1 MEQLEFKWAWSM
13 NVLAI
18 DTSVGVSVAIL
29 RSSGEVTQS
38 HTIDHGMQGEL
49 TAELIS
55 KVVTDSGL
63 KIKEITD
70 VVVGVGPGPFTGL
83 RVGLVT
89 AAVFAHAREIPIHG
103 ICSLDA
109 IAFDYASPCVV
120 VTDAR
125 RKELYWARY
134 EGIRIGEP
142 QVSKPEVIASQFPDA
157 KFVGPGAQLY
167 PDYISGE
174 VMELKAGSLANLF
187 ASGSA
192 QLVDVLP
199 MYLRKPDA
207 VEPTIRKSVL

>member
-1 MEQLEFKWAWSM
+1 M
-13 NVLAI
+13 NVLAM

-29 RSSGEVTQS
+29 RSDGELTQS
-38 HTIDHGMQGEL
+38 QTVDHGMQGEL

-55 KVVTDSGL
+55 QVVADSGL
-63 KIKEITD
+63 EISDITE

-89 AAVFAHAREIPIHG
+89 AEVFAHARNIPIHG

-109 IAFDYASPCVV
+109 IAFDYAKPCVV

-134 EGIRIGEP
+134 DGKRIGEP
-142 QVSKPEVIASQFPDA
+142 QVSKPEELLAQFPDSE
-157 KFVGPGAQLY
+157 FVGPGSQLY
-167 PDYISGE
+167 PDFISGKLL
-174 VMELKAGSLANLF
+174 ELKAGSLAKLF
-187 ASGSA
+187 AAGAA
-192 QLVDVLP
+192 QLVDVSP

-207 VEPTIRKSVL
+207 VEPTTRKSVL

>member
-1 MEQLEFKWAWSM
+1 M

-29 RSSGEVTQS
+29 RSNGEVTQS
-38 HTIDHGMQGEL
+38 QAIDHGMQGEL

-55 KVVTDSGL
+55 KVVADSGL
-63 KIKEITD
+63 KIEEITD

-89 AAVFAHAREIPIHG
+89 ASVFAHAREISIHG

-109 IAFDYASPCVV
+109 IAFDYAKPCVV

-125 RKELYWARY
+125 RKELYWAPY
-134 EGIRIGEP
+134 DGNRIGDP
-142 QVSKPEVIASQFPDA
+142 QVSKPEDLLAQFPTTD
-157 KFVGPGAQLY
+157 FVGPGAQLY
-167 PDYISGE
+167 PHVISGK
-174 VMELKAGSLANLF
+174 VSELKAGSLAKLF

-192 QLVDVLP
+192 QLVDVSP

-207 VEPTIRKSVL
+207 VEPTSRKSVL

>member
-1 MEQLEFKWAWSM
+1 M

-29 RSSGEVTQS
+29 RSNGELTQS
-38 HTIDHGMQGEL
+38 QAVDHGMQGEL

-55 KVVTDSGL
+55 EVVIDSGL
-63 KIKEITD
+63 DLGDITD

-89 AAVFAHAREIPIHG
+89 ASVFAHAREIPIHG

-109 IAFDYASPCVV
+109 IAFDFAKPCVV

-134 EGIRIGEP
+134 EGKRIGEP
-142 QVSKPEVIASQFPDA
+142 QVSKPENLLAQFPDSE
-157 KFVGPGAQLY
+157 FVGPGAQLY
-167 PDYISGE
+167 PDLISGK
-174 VMELKAGSLANLF
+174 VSELKAGSLAKLF
-187 ASGSA
+187 ASGTA
-192 QLVDVLP
+192 RLVDISP

-207 VEPTIRKSVL
+207 VEPTNRKSVL

>member
-1 MEQLEFKWAWSM
+1 M

-29 RSSGEVTQS
+29 RSNDEVTQS
-38 HTIDHGMQGEL
+38 QAVAHGMQGEL

-55 KVVTDSGL
+55 KVVSDSGL
-63 KIKEITD
+63 KIEEITD

-89 AAVFAHAREIPIHG
+89 ASVFAHAREIPIHG

-109 IAFDYASPCVV
+109 IAFDFAKPCIV

-125 RKELYWARY
+125 RKELYWTRY

-157 KFVGPGAQLY
+157 DFVGPGANLY
-167 PDYISGE
+167 PDYVSGN
-174 VMELKAGSLANLF
+174 VTELKAGSLAKLF

-192 QLVDVLP
+192 QLVDLSP

-207 VEPTIRKSVL
+207 VEPTLRKSVL

>member
-1 MEQLEFKWAWSM
+1 M

-29 RSSGEVTQS
+29 RSNGELTQS
-38 HTIDHGMQGEL
+38 QAVDHGMQGEL

-55 KVVTDSGL
+55 QVVANSG
-63 KIKEITD
+63 IEISEITD

-89 AAVFAHAREIPIHG
+89 AAVFAHARGIPIQG

-109 IAFDYASPCVV
+109 IAFDYGKPCVV

-134 EGIRIGEP
+134 EDKRIGEP
-142 QVSKPEVIASQFPDA
+142 QVSKPEDLLAQFPDSE
-157 KFVGPGAQLY
+157 FVGPGAQLY
-167 PDYISGE
+167 PDFISGK
-174 VMELKAGSLANLF
+174 VSELKAGSLAKLF
-187 ASGSA
+187 ATGTA
-192 QLVDVLP
+192 QLVDVSP

-207 VEPTIRKSVL
+207 VEPTTRKSVL

>member
-1 MEQLEFKWAWSM
+1 M

-29 RSSGEVTQS
+29 RSNGELTQS
-38 HTIDHGMQGEL
+38 PTVDHGMQGEL

-55 KVVTDSGL
+55 QVVAESGL
-63 KIKEITD
+63 EISDITD

-89 AAVFAHAREIPIHG
+89 AAVFAHARNIPIHG

-109 IAFDYASPCVV
+109 IAFDYAKPCVV

-134 EGIRIGEP
+134 EDKRIGEP
-142 QVSKPEVIASQFPDA
+142 QVSKPEDLLAQFPDSD
-157 KFVGPGAQLY
+157 FVGPGAQLY
-167 PDYISGE
+167 PDFISGK
-174 VMELKAGSLANLF
+174 VSELKAGSLAKLF
-187 ASGSA
+187 ATGTA
-192 QLVDVLP
+192 QLVDVSP

-207 VEPTIRKSVL
+207 VEPTTRKSVL

>member
-1 MEQLEFKWAWSM
+1 M

-29 RSSGEVTQS
+29 RSNSDVTQS
-38 HTIDHGMQGEL
+38 QAIDHGMQGEL

-55 KVVTDSGL
+55 KVVADSGL
-63 KIKEITD
+63 KIEEISD

-89 AAVFAHAREIPIHG
+89 ASVFANARNIPIHG

-109 IAFDYASPCVV
+109 IAFDYAKPCVV

-157 KFVGPGAQLY
+157 DFVGPGASLY
-167 PDYISGE
+167 PEFVIGN
-174 VMELKAGSLANLF
+174 VMELKAGSLAKLF

-192 QLVDVLP
+192 QLVDVTP

-207 VEPTIRKSVL
+207 VEPTSRKSVL

>member
-1 MEQLEFKWAWSM
+1 M

-18 DTSVGVSVAIL
+18 DTSVDVSVAIL
-29 RSSGEVTQS
+29 RSNGELTQS
-38 HTIDHGMQGEL
+38 QAVDHGRQGEL

-55 KVVTDSGL
+55 QVVADSGL
-63 KIKEITD
+63 EISEIAE

-89 AAVFAHAREIPIHG
+89 AAVFAHARNIPIHG

-109 IAFDYASPCVV
+109 IAFDYAKPCVV

-134 EGIRIGEP
+134 EDKRIGEP
-142 QVSKPEVIASQFPDA
+142 QVSKPEDLLAQFPDSEFA
-157 KFVGPGAQLY
+157 GPGAQLY
-167 PDYISGE
+167 PDFISGK
-174 VMELKAGSLANLF
+174 VSELKAGSLAKLF
-187 ASGSA
+187 VSGNA
-192 QLVDVLP
+192 QLVDLSP

-207 VEPTIRKSVL
+207 VEPTTRKSVL

>member
-1 MEQLEFKWAWSM
+1 M

-29 RSSGEVTQS
+29 HSNGELTQS
-38 HTIDHGMQGEL
+38 QAVDHGMQGEL

-55 KVVTDSGL
+55 QVVTESGL
-63 KIKEITD
+63 AIAEITD

-89 AAVFAHAREIPIHG
+89 AAVFAHARGIPIHG

-109 IAFDYASPCVV
+109 IAFDYAKPCVV

-134 EGIRIGEP
+134 EGKRIGEP
-142 QVSKPEVIASQFPDA
+142 QVSKPEDLLAQFPDSE
-157 KFVGPGAQLY
+157 FVGPGAQLY
-167 PDYISGE
+167 PDFISGK
-174 VMELKAGSLANLF
+174 VMELKAGSLAKLF
-187 ASGSA
+187 ASGTA
-192 QLVDVLP
+192 QLVEVSP

-207 VEPTIRKSVL
+207 VEPTNRKSVL

>member
-1 MEQLEFKWAWSM
+1 M

-29 RSSGEVTQS
+29 RSNGELTQS
-38 HTIDHGMQGEL
+38 QAVDHGMQGEL

-55 KVVTDSGL
+55 QVVADSGL
-63 KIKEITD
+63 EVSEITD

-89 AAVFAHAREIPIHG
+89 AAVFAHARNIPIQG

-109 IAFDYASPCVV
+109 IAFDYAKPCVV

-134 EGIRIGEP
+134 EGKRIGEP
-142 QVSKPEVIASQFPDA
+142 QVSKPEDLLAQFPDSE
-157 KFVGPGAQLY
+157 FVGPGAQLY
-167 PDYISGE
+167 PDFISGK
-174 VMELKAGSLANLF
+174 VSELKAGSLAKLF
-187 ASGSA
+187 ATGTA
-192 QLVDVLP
+192 QLVDVSP

-207 VEPTIRKSVL
+207 VEPTTRKSVL

>member
-1 MEQLEFKWAWSM
+1 M

-29 RSSGEVTQS
+29 SSNGEVTQS
-38 HTIDHGMQGEL
+38 QTVDHGMQGEL

-55 KVVTDSGL
+55 KVVSDSGL
-63 KIKEITD
+63 KIEEITD

-89 AAVFAHAREIPIHG
+89 ASVFAHAREIPIHG

-109 IAFDYASPCVV
+109 IAFDYAKPCVV

-134 EGIRIGEP
+134 EGIRIGKP
-142 QVSKPEVIASQFPDA
+142 QVSKPEAIASQFPDTD
-157 KFVGPGAQLY
+157 FVGPGANLY
-167 PDYISGE
+167 PDYVSGN
-174 VMELKAGSLANLF
+174 VTELKAGSLAKLF

-192 QLVDVLP
+192 QLVDVSP

-207 VEPTIRKSVL
+207 VEPTTRKSVL

>member
-1 MEQLEFKWAWSM
+1 M

-29 RSSGEVTQS
+29 RSNGELTQS
-38 HTIDHGMQGEL
+38 KAVDHGMQGEL
-49 TAELIS
+49 TADLIS
-55 KVVTDSGL
+55 QVVAESGL
-63 KIKEITD
+63 EISEITD

-89 AAVFAHAREIPIHG
+89 AAVFAHARNIPIHG

-109 IAFDYASPCVV
+109 IAFDYAKPCVV

-134 EGIRIGEP
+134 EDKRIGEP
-142 QVSKPEVIASQFPDA
+142 QVSKPEDLIAQFPNTE
-157 KFVGPGAQLY
+157 FVGPGAQIY
-167 PDYISGE
+167 PDVISGK
-174 VMELKAGSLANLF
+174 VSELKAGSLAKLF

-192 QLVDVLP
+192 QLVDVSP

-207 VEPTIRKSVL
+207 VEPTTRKSVL

>member
-1 MEQLEFKWAWSM
+1 M

-29 RSSGEVTQS
+29 RSNGELTQS
-38 HTIDHGMQGEL
+38 PTVDHGMQGEL

-55 KVVTDSGL
+55 QVVAESGL
-63 KIKEITD
+63 EISDITD

-89 AAVFAHAREIPIHG
+89 AAVFAHARNIPIHG

-109 IAFDYASPCVV
+109 IAFDYAKPCVV

-134 EGIRIGEP
+134 EDKRIGEP
-142 QVSKPEVIASQFPDA
+142 QVSKPEDLLAHFPDSE
-157 KFVGPGAQLY
+157 FVGPGAQLY
-167 PDYISGE
+167 PDFISGN
-174 VMELKAGSLANLF
+174 VMELQAGSLARLF
-187 ASGSA
+187 ASGTA
-192 QLVDVLP
+192 QLVDVSP

-207 VEPTIRKSVL
+207 VEPTTRKSVL

>member
-1 MEQLEFKWAWSM
+1 M

-38 HTIDHGMQGEL
+38 QTVDHGMQGEL
-49 TAELIS
+49 TADLIS
-55 KVVTDSGL
+55 KVVIESGL
-63 KIKEITD
+63 EISEITD

-89 AAVFAHAREIPIHG
+89 AAVFAHARSIPIHG

-109 IAFDYASPCVV
+109 IAFDYPKPCVV
-120 VTDAR
+120 VSDAR

-134 EGIRIGEP
+134 DGIRIGEP
-142 QVSKPEVIASQFPDA
+142 QVSKPEVIAAQFPDA

-167 PDYISGE
+167 SDAISGE
-174 VMELKAGSLANLF
+174 VMELKAGSLAKLF
-187 ASGSA
+187 VSGSA
-192 QLVDVLP
+192 QLVSVSP

-207 VEPTIRKSVL
+207 VEPTSRKSVL

>member
-1 MEQLEFKWAWSM
+1 M

-29 RSSGEVTQS
+29 RSNGELTQS
-38 HTIDHGMQGEL
+38 EAVDHGMQGEL

-55 KVVTDSGL
+55 QVVAASGI
-63 KIKEITD
+63 KISDITD

-89 AAVFAHAREIPIHG
+89 AAVFAHARGIPIQG

-109 IAFDYASPCVV
+109 IAFDYTKPCVV

-134 EGIRIGEP
+134 EDKRIGEP
-142 QVSKPEVIASQFPDA
+142 QVSKPEDLLAQFPNTD
-157 KFVGPGAQLY
+157 FVGPALSFIQ
-167 PDYISGE
+167 ISSQE
-174 VMELKAGSLANLF
+174 
-187 ASGSA
+187 
-192 QLVDVLP
+192 
-199 MYLRKPDA
+199 
-207 VEPTIRKSVL
+207 KSRN

>member
-1 MEQLEFKWAWSM
+1 M

-29 RSSGEVTQS
+29 RSNGELTQS
-38 HTIDHGMQGEL
+38 QAVDHGMQGEL

-55 KVVTDSGL
+55 QVVADSGL
-63 KIKEITD
+63 EISEITD

-89 AAVFAHAREIPIHG
+89 AAVFAHARNIPIHG

-109 IAFDYASPCVV
+109 IALDYTKPCVV

-134 EGIRIGEP
+134 EDKRIGEP
-142 QVSKPEVIASQFPDA
+142 QVSKPEDLLAQFPNTD
-157 KFVGPGAQLY
+157 FVGPGAQLY
-167 PDYISGE
+167 PDFISGK
-174 VMELKAGSLANLF
+174 VSELKAGSLAKLF
-187 ASGSA
+187 VSGNA
-192 QLVDVLP
+192 QLVDVSP

-207 VEPTIRKSVL
+207 VEPTTRKSVL

>member
-1 MEQLEFKWAWSM
+1 M

-18 DTSVGVSVAIL
+18 DTSVGVSVAVL
-29 RSSGEVTQS
+29 RSNGELTQS
-38 HTIDHGMQGEL
+38 QTVDHGLQGEL

-55 KVVTDSGL
+55 QVVTESGL
-63 KIKEITD
+63 EISEITD

-89 AAVFAHAREIPIHG
+89 AVVFAHAREIPIHG

-109 IAFDYASPCVV
+109 IAFDYAKPCVV

-134 EGIRIGEP
+134 EDIRKGEP
-142 QVSKPEVIASQFPDA
+142 QVSKPEDLLAQFPNTD
-157 KFVGPGAQLY
+157 FVGPGAQLY
-167 PDYISGE
+167 PDVISGNL
-174 VMELKAGSLANLF
+174 MELRAGSLARLF
-187 ASGSA
+187 ASGTA
-192 QLVDVLP
+192 QLVDVSP

-207 VEPTIRKSVL
+207 LEPTTRKSVL

>member
-1 MEQLEFKWAWSM
+1 M

-29 RSSGEVTQS
+29 RSNGEVTQS
-38 HTIDHGMQGEL
+38 QAVDHGMQGEL

-63 KIKEITD
+63 EIQEITN

-83 RVGLVT
+83 RVGIVT
-89 AAVFAHAREIPIHG
+89 AAVFAHAREISIHG

-109 IAFDYASPCVV
+109 VAFDFAKPCVV

-134 EGIRIGEP
+134 DGLRVGEP
-142 QVSKPEVIASQFPDA
+142 QVSKPEALAAQFRESE
-157 KFVGPGAQLY
+157 FVGPGAKLY
-167 PDYISGE
+167 PDYVSGD
-174 VMELKAGSLANLF
+174 VMELKAGSLARLF

-192 QLVDVLP
+192 QLVDVSP

>member
-1 MEQLEFKWAWSM
+1 M

-29 RSSGEVTQS
+29 RSNGELTQS
-38 HTIDHGMQGEL
+38 QAVDHGMQGEL

-55 KVVTDSGL
+55 QVVADSGL
-63 KIKEITD
+63 EISEITD
-70 VVVGVGPGPFTGL
+70 VAVGVGPGPFTGL

-89 AAVFAHAREIPIHG
+89 AAVFAHARNIPIHG

-109 IAFDYASPCVV
+109 IAFDYTKPCVV

-134 EGIRIGEP
+134 EDKRIGEP
-142 QVSKPEVIASQFPDA
+142 QVSKPEDLLAQFPDSE
-157 KFVGPGAQLY
+157 FVGPGAQLY
-167 PDYISGE
+167 PDFISGK
-174 VMELKAGSLANLF
+174 VLELKAGSLAKLF
-187 ASGSA
+187 ATGTA
-192 QLVDVLP
+192 QLVNVSP

-207 VEPTIRKSVL
+207 VEPTTRKSVL

>member
-1 MEQLEFKWAWSM
+1 M

-29 RSSGEVTQS
+29 RSNGELTQS
-38 HTIDHGMQGEL
+38 QAVDHGMQGEL

-55 KVVTDSGL
+55 QVVADSGL
-63 KIKEITD
+63 EISEITD

-89 AAVFAHAREIPIHG
+89 AAVFAHARNIPIHG

-109 IAFDYASPCVV
+109 IAFDYTKPCVV

-134 EGIRIGEP
+134 EDKRIGEP
-142 QVSKPEVIASQFPDA
+142 QVSKPEDLLAQFPDSE
-157 KFVGPGAQLY
+157 FVGPGAQLY
-167 PDYISGE
+167 PDFISGK
-174 VMELKAGSLANLF
+174 VSELKAGSLAKLF
-187 ASGSA
+187 ATGTA
-192 QLVDVLP
+192 QLVDVSP

-207 VEPTIRKSVL
+207 VEPTTRKSVL

>member
-1 MEQLEFKWAWSM
+1 M

-29 RSSGEVTQS
+29 RSNGELTQS
-38 HTIDHGMQGEL
+38 QAVDHGMQGEL

-55 KVVTDSGL
+55 QVVADSGL
-63 KIKEITD
+63 EISEITD

-89 AAVFAHAREIPIHG
+89 AAVFAHARNIPIHG

-109 IAFDYASPCVV
+109 IAFDYAKPCVV

-134 EGIRIGEP
+134 EDKRIGEP
-142 QVSKPEVIASQFPDA
+142 QVSKPEDLLAQFPGSE
-157 KFVGPGAQLY
+157 FVGPGAQLY
-167 PDYISGE
+167 PDFISGK
-174 VMELKAGSLANLF
+174 VSELKAGSLAKLF
-187 ASGSA
+187 VSGNA
-192 QLVDVLP
+192 QLVDVSP

-207 VEPTIRKSVL
+207 VEPTTRKPVL

>member
-1 MEQLEFKWAWSM
+1 M

-29 RSSGEVTQS
+29 RSNGEVTQS
-38 HTIDHGMQGEL
+38 QAIDHGMQGEL

-55 KVVTDSGL
+55 KVVADSGL
-63 KIKEITD
+63 KIEEITD

-89 AAVFAHAREIPIHG
+89 ASVFAHAREISIHG

-109 IAFDYASPCVV
+109 IAFDYAKPCVV

-142 QVSKPEVIASQFPDA
+142 QVSKPEDLLAQFPTTD
-157 KFVGPGAQLY
+157 FVGPGAQLY
-167 PDYISGE
+167 PHVISGK
-174 VMELKAGSLANLF
+174 VSELKAGSLAKLF

-192 QLVDVLP
+192 QLVDVSP

-207 VEPTIRKSVL
+207 VEPTSRKSVL

>member
-1 MEQLEFKWAWSM
+1 
-13 NVLAI
+13 
-18 DTSVGVSVAIL
+18 
-29 RSSGEVTQS
+29 
-38 HTIDHGMQGEL
+38 
-49 TAELIS
+49 
-55 KVVTDSGL
+55 L
-63 KIKEITD
+63 KIEEITD

-83 RVGLVT
+83 RVGIVT
-89 AAVFAHAREIPIHG
+89 AAVFAHVRNISIHG

-109 IAFDYASPCVV
+109 IAFDYANPCVV

-134 EGIRIGEP
+134 EGDRIGEP
-142 QVSKPEVIASQFPDA
+142 QVSKPEVIASQFPDS

-167 PDYISGE
+167 PDFISGS
-174 VMELKAGSLANLF
+174 VMELKAGSLAKLF

-192 QLVDVLP
+192 RLVDVSP

>member
-1 MEQLEFKWAWSM
+1 M

-29 RSSGEVTQS
+29 KSNGELTQS
-38 HTIDHGMQGEL
+38 LVVDHGMQGEL
-49 TAELIS
+49 TADLIS
-55 KVVTDSGL
+55 KAITESGL
-63 KIKEITD
+63 EINEITD

-89 AAVFAHAREIPIHG
+89 AKVFAHAREIPIHG

-109 IAFDYASPCVV
+109 IAFDYASPCIV

-134 EGIRIGEP
+134 DGIRIGEP
-142 QVSKPEVIASQFPDA
+142 QVSKPEAIVEQFPDA
-157 KFVGPGAQLY
+157 EFVGPGAQLY
-167 PDYISGE
+167 LEVISGQ
-174 VMELKAGSLANLF
+174 VTELKAGSLAKLF

-192 QLVDVLP
+192 QLVDVSP

-207 VEPTIRKSVL
+207 VEPTTRKSVL

>member
-1 MEQLEFKWAWSM
+1 M

-29 RSSGEVTQS
+29 RSNGEVTQS
-38 HTIDHGMQGEL
+38 QAVDHGMQGEL

-55 KVVTDSGL
+55 EVVTQSGL
-63 KIKEITD
+63 EIGEITD

-89 AAVFAHAREIPIHG
+89 AAVFAHARDIPIHG
-103 ICSLDA
+103 VCSLDA
-109 IAFDYASPCVV
+109 IAYDYKNPCVV

-125 RKELYWARY
+125 RKELYWAHY
-134 EGIRIGEP
+134 EDKRIGEP
-142 QVSKPEVIASQFPDA
+142 QVSKPEDLLAEFPNTE
-157 KFVGPGAQLY
+157 FVGPGAQLY
-167 PDYISGE
+167 PDVISGK
-174 VMELKAGSLANLF
+174 VSELKAGSLAKLF
-187 ASGSA
+187 ATGTA
-192 QLVDVLP
+192 QLVDVSP

>member
-1 MEQLEFKWAWSM
+1 M

-29 RSSGEVTQS
+29 RSNGELTQS
-38 HTIDHGMQGEL
+38 HAVDHGRQGEL
-49 TAELIS
+49 TADLIS
-55 KVVTDSGL
+55 QVVAESGL
-63 KIKEITD
+63 AIAEITD

-89 AAVFAHAREIPIHG
+89 ASVFAHARGVPIHG

-109 IAFDYASPCVV
+109 IAFDYEKPCVV

-134 EGIRIGEP
+134 DKKRIGEP
-142 QVSKPEVIASQFPDA
+142 QVSKPEDLLAQFPDSE
-157 KFVGPGAQLY
+157 FIGPGAQLY
-167 PDYISGE
+167 PDFISGK
-174 VMELKAGSLANLF
+174 VLELKAGSLAKLF
-187 ASGSA
+187 ASGTA
-192 QLVDVLP
+192 QLVDVSP

-207 VEPTIRKSVL
+207 VEPTTRKSVL

>member
-1 MEQLEFKWAWSM
+1 M

-29 RSSGEVTQS
+29 RSDGEVTQS
-38 HTIDHGMQGEL
+38 QAVDHGMQGEL

-55 KVVTDSGL
+55 KVVAESGL
-63 KIKEITD
+63 GISDVTD

-89 AAVFAHAREIPIHG
+89 AGVFAHARGIPIHG

-109 IAFDYASPCVV
+109 IAFDFAKPCVV

-125 RKELYWARY
+125 RKELYWAQYDRL
-134 EGIRIGEP
+134 RIGDPE
-142 QVSKPEVIASQFPDA
+142 VSKPEVLAAQFLEAD
-157 KFVGPGAQLY
+157 FVGPGALLY
-167 PDYISGE
+167 PESISGK
-174 VMELKAGSLANLF
+174 VVELKAGSLAKLF
-187 ASGSA
+187 TSGSA
-192 QLVDVLP
+192 QLVDVTP

>member
-1 MEQLEFKWAWSM
+1 M

-29 RSSGEVTQS
+29 RSNGELTQS
-38 HTIDHGMQGEL
+38 QAVDHGMQGEL

-55 KVVTDSGL
+55 KIISDSGL
-63 KIKEITD
+63 KIEEITD

-89 AAVFAHAREIPIHG
+89 AGVFAHARNIPIHG

-109 IAFDYASPCVV
+109 IAFDYAKPCVV

-134 EGIRIGEP
+134 EDKRIGEP
-142 QVSKPEVIASQFPDA
+142 QVSKPEDLLAQFPNTD
-157 KFVGPGAQLY
+157 FVGPGAQLY
-167 PDYISGE
+167 PDFISGK
-174 VMELKAGSLANLF
+174 VSELKAGSLAKLF
-187 ASGSA
+187 ATGTA
-192 QLVDVLP
+192 QLVDVSP

-207 VEPTIRKSVL
+207 VEPTTRKSVL

>member
-1 MEQLEFKWAWSM
+1 M

-29 RSSGEVTQS
+29 RSNGELTQS
-38 HTIDHGMQGEL
+38 QAVDHGRQGEL

-55 KVVTDSGL
+55 QVVADSGL
-63 KIKEITD
+63 EISEIAE

-89 AAVFAHAREIPIHG
+89 AAVFAHARNIPIHG

-109 IAFDYASPCVV
+109 IAFDYAKPCVV

-134 EGIRIGEP
+134 EDKRIGEP
-142 QVSKPEVIASQFPDA
+142 QVSKPEDLLAQFPDSEFA
-157 KFVGPGAQLY
+157 GPGAQLY
-167 PDYISGE
+167 PDFISGK
-174 VMELKAGSLANLF
+174 VSELKAGSLAKLF
-187 ASGSA
+187 VSGNA
-192 QLVDVLP
+192 QLVDLSP

-207 VEPTIRKSVL
+207 VEPTTRKSVL

>member
-1 MEQLEFKWAWSM
+1 M

-29 RSSGEVTQS
+29 RSNGELTQS
-38 HTIDHGMQGEL
+38 QAVDHGMQGEL

-55 KVVTDSGL
+55 QVVADSGL
-63 KIKEITD
+63 EISEITD

-89 AAVFAHAREIPIHG
+89 AAVFAHARNIPIHG

-109 IAFDYASPCVV
+109 IAFDYAKPCVV

-134 EGIRIGEP
+134 EDKRIGEP
-142 QVSKPEVIASQFPDA
+142 QVSKPEDLLAQFPDSD
-157 KFVGPGAQLY
+157 FVGPGAQLY
-167 PDYISGE
+167 PDFISGK
-174 VMELKAGSLANLF
+174 VSELKAGSLARLF
-187 ASGSA
+187 ASGTA
-192 QLVDVLP
+192 QLVDVSP

-207 VEPTIRKSVL
+207 VEPTTRKSVL

>member
-1 MEQLEFKWAWSM
+1 M

-29 RSSGEVTQS
+29 RGNDEVTQS
-38 HTIDHGMQGEL
+38 QAIDHGMQGEL

-55 KVVTDSGL
+55 KVVSDSGL
-63 KIKEITD
+63 KIEEITD

-89 AAVFAHAREIPIHG
+89 AAVFAHARSIPIHG

-109 IAFDYASPCVV
+109 IAFDYAKPCVV

-134 EGIRIGEP
+134 DGIRTGDP
-142 QVSKPEVIASQFPDA
+142 QVSKPEVIAAHFPYA

-167 PDYISGE
+167 PDSINGNL
-174 VMELKAGSLANLF
+174 MELKAGSLAKLF
-187 ASGSA
+187 VSGSA
-192 QLVDVLP
+192 QLVSVSP